1 MTVRALCASQGSQG
15 EHQVVNP
22 VQAALQRQRAQRG
35 AVLPFWQVSHCVMG
49 RVPHPAHC
57 SIQLHNQLQVL
68 TLQAGCDALQLV
80 PVGTLL
86 AHAACSCCFCWSYLL
101 VSCACSRDMWFEV
114 PLPFFLR
121 DNVYGLGWERVAVG
135 AMLAVST
142 CKLQLGHVSA
152 RGGISAPPTRGGER
166 GGRRETR
173 TAPLSLGGPRTQPML
188 CCVVVLAVLQIPP
201 SCMRGDSQWAKQHQ
215 HRLFTRLRCGSSDCV
230 APAVPCWWCC
240 CAGLHH
246 SVRPGTKLDPSASAA
261 AAEAEP
267 SQQVRSN
274 CRVWAVLA
282 TGWLACSLC
291 RV

>member
-1 MTVRALCASQGSQG
+1 VTVRALCASQGSQG

-152 RGGISAPPTRGGER
+152 RGGISAPPTRGGGE
-166 GGRRETR
+166 GGTARDTDCSLVAWWSPHPAHALLCCGPGCVTNPSLLHEGRLSVGQ
-173 TAPLSLGGPRTQPML
+173 TAPAPSVYAASLWLQRL
-188 CCVVVLAVLQIPP
+188 CGASSALLVVL
-201 SCMRGDSQWAKQHQ
+201 
-215 HRLFTRLRCGSSDCV
+215 
-230 APAVPCWWCC
+230 
-240 CAGLHH
+240 
-246 SVRPGTKLDPSASAA
+246 
-261 AAEAEP
+261 
-267 SQQVRSN
+267 
-274 CRVWAVLA
+274 
-282 TGWLACSLC
+282 LC
-291 RV
+291 RASSFCTARYKAGPLS